1 LNTSFGGFN
10 AMPGSAARAGLTV
23 VPMDTAMN
31 ATNII
36 IYIKKIGARSIY
48 RNRGGIEVPK
58 SMIKR
63 IITAGPLVMEAVYPA
78 SSVRDGPAVRQGK
91 KNLSSQAQQLMNFKY
106 AYQKLEFL
114 IAANFGEKD
123 LYVTLTYDDSHLP
136 ENRQEA
142 LKKMK
147 AFLKRL
153 RKVRK
158 EGGYELRYIYVTEHK
173 HRHDN
178 YYMDG
183 RWHHHI
189 LINATGDDFDL
200 IRRLWGQ
207 GNMEFRR
214 MRVDKEK
221 HFESLARYFCKEQR
235 DKLGLR
241 LWSGSR
247 NLRKPERECFRV
259 PDNTQLKMPAESR
272 CIRLMDTGNIK
283 TDYGRYRYIKYIA
296 KAGLSACRPRA
307 KRRRRKK

>member
-1 LNTSFGGFN
+1 
-10 AMPGSAARAGLTV
+10 MPGSAARAGLAV
-23 VPMDTAMN
+23 DLMDIAMN
-31 ATNII
+31 ATTII

-48 RNRGGIEVPK
+48 RNGGGIEVPK

-173 HRHDN
+173 HRH
-178 YYMDG
+178 
-183 RWHHHI
+183 
-189 LINATGDDFDL
+189 
-200 IRRLWGQ
+200 
-207 GNMEFRR
+207 
-214 MRVDKEK
+214 
-221 HFESLARYFCKEQR
+221 C
-235 DKLGLR
+235 
-241 LWSGSR
+241 
-247 NLRKPERECFRV
+247 
-259 PDNTQLKMPAESR
+259 
-272 CIRLMDTGNIK
+272 
-283 TDYGRYRYIKYIA
+283 
-296 KAGLSACRPRA
+296 
-307 KRRRRKK
+307 